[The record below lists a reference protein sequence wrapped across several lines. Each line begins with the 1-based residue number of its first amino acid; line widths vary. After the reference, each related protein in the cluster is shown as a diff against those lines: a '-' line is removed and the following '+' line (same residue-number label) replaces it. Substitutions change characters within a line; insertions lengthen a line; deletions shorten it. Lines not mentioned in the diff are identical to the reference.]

1 MSISYDWTAM
11 AEKFLFIVL
20 PYLSAAIFLIGFLY
34 RSWVWGKTPVP
45 LRIVTTPAP
54 RTRRGVVWRMV
65 GDALWFPSLFKG
77 DRFLWACGF
86 SFHILLWLVL
96 LRHLRYFL
104 YPVPGWVEAL
114 QPPGLSAGYLIP
126 IPLALLL
133 ARRLVDE
140 KTLYVS
146 ILGDYF
152 SIFLLLAIT
161 ISGTLL
167 GVFFRTYLVEAKAY
181 VLDLIRFSPSV
192 PQAHWL
198 FGLHLF
204 LVMIL
209 LIYFPFSK
217 LMHSGGLFWSSTRN
231 QRADFETRFVNPWD
245 FPVAYNPQNLWPPE
259 KYQQALMESKE
270 GKKE

>member
-1 MSISYDWTAM
+1 MFG
-11 AEKFLFIVL
+11 KFLFIFL
-20 PYLSAAIFLIGFLY
+20 PYVSAAAFLAGFLY
-34 RSWVWGKTPVP
+34 RFFVWGKTPVP

-54 RTRRGVVWRMV
+54 RTRVGVIWRLI
-65 GDALWFPSLFKG
+65 GDTLWFPNLFKG
-77 DRFLWACGF
+77 DRFLWAAGLA
-86 SFHILLWLVL
+86 FHILLWLVL

-104 YPVPGWVEAL
+104 YPVPGWVEGL
-114 QPPGLSAGYLIP
+114 QTPGLYAGYWIP

-140 KTLYVS
+140 KALYIS

-152 SIFLLLAIT
+152 SLFLLLAIT
-161 ISGTLL
+161 VSGTLL
-167 GVFFRTYLVEAKAY
+167 GVFFRTDLVEVKAY
-181 VLDLIRFSPSV
+181 ALSLIHLQPV
-192 PQAHWL
+192 IPQVYWL
-198 FGLHLF
+198 FGLHFF
-204 LVMIL
+204 LVLVL

-217 LMHSGGLFWSSTRN
+217 LMHSGGLFWSPARN

-259 KYQQALMESKE
+259 KYHQALAGSKE